1 MPPAFR
7 HLFPLFLP
15 TPEAFDAA
23 MSLCD
28 RYSLSHWDG
37 MILGACQA
45 AGVTR
50 LYTEDMGAP
59 RTIDGIELSNPFGQG

>member
-1 MPPAFR
+1 
-7 HLFPLFLP
+7 
-15 TPEAFDAA
+15 
-23 MSLCD
+23 
-28 RYSLSHWDG
+28 

-59 RTIDGIELSNPFGQG
+59 RTIDSIELINPFS